1 MPSPFP
7 GMNPYL
13 EHPHVWHDFHEQ
25 FCVFCRM
32 ALLPALRPKYIC
44 QLEEHVYI
52 HELPEGVR
60 RFVGQGDVTI
70 AESRTNRQ
78 ITGASS
84 AVIAVPIE
92 GRILPQIDIE
102 REMTLEIRDR
112 ESRELVTV
120 VELLSPSNKSHGKD
134 RDQFLGKR
142 CELLESSANYV
153 ELDLLRGG
161 PRLPVEDLP
170 DCDYYALM
178 SRVEERPKVS
188 IWPCRLRD
196 RLPVISIP
204 LREPDADVALDLQAV
219 LNAAYEGGGYED
231 HIYGRTP
238 SPMLSTEDQAWA
250 DELLKTV
257 AN

>member
-13 EHPHVWHDFHEQ
+13 EHPSVWHDFHEQ
-25 FCVFCRM
+25 FCVFCRI

-52 HELPEGVR
+52 HELSEDAR
-60 RFVGQGDVTI
+60 RLMGHGDVTI
-70 AESRTNRQ
+70 SKARTNRPVSGMA
-78 ITGASS
+78 TAD
-84 AVIAVPIE
+84 IAVPVE
-92 GRILPQIDIE
+92 GQIFPQIDIE

-112 ESRELVTV
+112 QSRELVTV
-120 VELLSPSNKSHGKD
+120 IELLSPSNKHRGKD

-161 PRLPVEDLP
+161 PRLPVENLP
-170 DCDYYALM
+170 ACDYYALM

-188 IWPCRLRD
+188 IWPNRLRD

-204 LREPDADVALDLQAV
+204 LHSSDADIALDLKAV
-219 LNAAYEGGGYED
+219 LEAAYDSGGYED
-231 HIYGRTP
+231 HIYGLAPEP
-238 SPMLSTEDQAWA
+238 SLSASDQEWA
-250 DELLKTV
+250 DVLLKTSRH
-257 AN
+257 